1 MRQKGYLTHQRKV
14 ILDIV
19 RESEDHPSAA
29 DVIDRLKEKGIHFA
43 YGTIYNSLKY
53 LTENG
58 YIREIRAGDGVSR
71 YDGRME
77 AHHHIRCRICNRIE
91 EVYVPLPQPWLK
103 QAEKETGYIVD
114 DEGFLLEGVCPS
126 CQEKLAIDNP
136 AAKERVIHDA
146 LQQEG
151 SFHKKEAEH
160 TPG

>member
-53 LTENG
+53 LTEQG

-91 EVYVPLPQPWLK
+91 EVYVPLPLNWLK
-103 QAEKETGYIVD
+103 QTEKETGYSVD

-126 CQEKLAIDNP
+126 CQAKLDSDKASTGSNDASREKEAFR
-136 AAKERVIHDA
+136 AKER
-146 LQQEG
+146 ERTTG
-151 SFHKKEAEH
+151 
-160 TPG
+160 

>member
-19 RESEDHPSAA
+19 RHSEDHPSAA

-91 EVYVPLPQPWLK
+91 EVYVPLPERWLK
-103 QAEKETGYIVD
+103 QAEEETGYIVD

-126 CQEKLAIDNP
+126 CQKKLALD
-136 AAKERVIHDA
+136 ARGAKEDDAVHDPQHDKTA
-146 LQQEG
+146 YY
-151 SFHKKEAEH
+151 K
-160 TPG
+160 